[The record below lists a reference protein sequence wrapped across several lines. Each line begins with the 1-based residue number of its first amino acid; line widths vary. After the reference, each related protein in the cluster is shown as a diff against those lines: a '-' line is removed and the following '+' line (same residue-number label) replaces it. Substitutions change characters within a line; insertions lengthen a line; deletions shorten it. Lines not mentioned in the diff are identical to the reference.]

1 MFDLNFVE
9 NRVFFHGLDWAL
21 DQDQKGPDL
30 HPPMNPIAWALGV
43 YV

>member
-21 DQDQKGPDL
+21 DQDQKG
-30 HPPMNPIAWALGV
+30 V
-43 YV
+43 YIRL